1 MASRS
6 RPPKAEWTMATAQS
20 RMGACYRGHRG
31 AFSGHLQ
38 NVGARNEQSR
48 MMSGVDALADES
60 YNPGWLIEA
69 SVVVTARAA

>member
-1 MASRS
+1 
-6 RPPKAEWTMATAQS
+6 
-20 RMGACYRGHRG
+20 
-31 AFSGHLQ
+31 
-38 NVGARNEQSR
+38 